1 MSIGHL
7 LEDFGD
13 FKSAAPVTLTDVT
26 LEERRLAAFESG
38 YEAGWDDCLKAQS
51 ESSQRVSS
59 DLAQNLHE
67 LSFTYQEAYAS
78 ILKSLEPLLRGMVDA
93 VLPQAAQKTLGVRIA
108 GMLQDLAKEH
118 GQQPVQIVTAPAN
131 SAAVEELIATD
142 DLPLPVMV
150 EDEPSLGDGQVLI
163 RIGGTEREIDL
174 SEVLAEIDRSVTGFF
189 EENQKDIA

>member
-7 LEDFGD
+7 LEDYGD
-13 FKSAAPVTLTDVT
+13 FKSGAPVTLTDVS
-26 LEERRLAAFESG
+26 LEEQRLAAFESG
-38 YEAGWDDCLKAQS
+38 YQAGWDDSLKAQS
-51 ESSQRVSS
+51 ENALRVSS

-93 VLPQAAQKTLGVRIA
+93 VLPRAAQATLGSRISD
-108 GMLQDLAKEH
+108 MLYELAKVH
-118 GQQPVQIVTAPAN
+118 GQEPVQIVAAPAN
-131 SAAVEELIATD
+131 SAAIEELITA
-142 DLPLPVMV
+142 DLPLPVTV
-150 EDEPSLGDGQVLI
+150 KSEPSLGDGQVLI
-163 RIGGTEREIDL
+163 RIGGTEREVDL